1 MLSKLKKLYIRTIYI
16 SKLTNVKLKKL
27 RIVMSVV
34 FSNISVGLE
43 ILIIIIF
50 STLLTDQVSFEN
62 KIILQ
67 TIDLFIDNPY
77 LLLVIIF
84 LRFLF
89 LFLEK
94 YNIESLSLEI
104 HENLRHHVMSEV
116 FSKGNMSTSDSFFY
130 INQVCAH
137 VSYFYRSLSTF
148 LNTIL
153 QVAGYGLFLSF
164 YNLEVFS
171 TFIFGSF
178 LIAIPS
184 RFLIKQSKHYQHLSF
199 SQAKDV
205 DGLIQRIIDN
215 SFLIKILKTSNF
227 ELENFRTNLRNYKDY
242 QLKNIVFGSLNS
254 ILPAFFALSVLA
266 IIFGFFDISNAITLE
281 FVAILLRLFQNL
293 SSFNNA
299 LGLVINSSVHVEEL
313 YNLDTTSPK
322 LNTNNYIYVENE
334 IDSVQFKNVSFSYLN
349 SNEVILENIDLNF
362 KKNKHTIITGPNGS
376 GKSTLLGLISGLY
389 IPSSGTVNI
398 SSNKLGYIGV
408 TPLVFDGSIKENLMY
423 GNNKTINDDEILDLV
438 SKFSFYSDEKQI
450 NLNEKITNKSLS
462 SGQLQKISFI
472 RAILN
477 DSDIL
482 LLDEAT
488 SNLDSYSKKL
498 IFEILSEKNMTI
510 INSTHNKDDFQY
522 DYELNIFTN
531 GPNKEL
537 ILKQINEN

>member
-1 MLSKLKKLYIRTIYI
+1 
-16 SKLTNVKLKKL
+16 
-27 RIVMSVV
+27 MSVV

-199 SQAKDV
+199 SQAKM
-205 DGLIQRIIDN
+205 LM
-215 SFLIKILKTSNF
+215 
-227 ELENFRTNLRNYKDY
+227 
-242 QLKNIVFGSLNS
+242 
-254 ILPAFFALSVLA
+254 VL
-266 IIFGFFDISNAITLE
+266 F
-281 FVAILLRLFQNL
+281 
-293 SSFNNA
+293 
-299 LGLVINSSVHVEEL
+299 
-313 YNLDTTSPK
+313 
-322 LNTNNYIYVENE
+322 
-334 IDSVQFKNVSFSYLN
+334 
-349 SNEVILENIDLNF
+349 
-362 KKNKHTIITGPNGS
+362 
-376 GKSTLLGLISGLY
+376 
-389 IPSSGTVNI
+389 
-398 SSNKLGYIGV
+398 
-408 TPLVFDGSIKENLMY
+408 
-423 GNNKTINDDEILDLV
+423 
-438 SKFSFYSDEKQI
+438 
-450 NLNEKITNKSLS
+450 
-462 SGQLQKISFI
+462 
-472 RAILN
+472 
-477 DSDIL
+477 
-482 LLDEAT
+482 
-488 SNLDSYSKKL
+488 
-498 IFEILSEKNMTI
+498 
-510 INSTHNKDDFQY
+510 
-522 DYELNIFTN
+522 
-531 GPNKEL
+531 KEL
-537 ILKQINEN
+537 

>member
-1 MLSKLKKLYIRTIYI
+1 M
-16 SKLTNVKLKKL
+16 
-27 RIVMSVV
+27 
-34 FSNISVGLE
+34 
-43 ILIIIIF
+43 
-50 STLLTDQVSFEN
+50 
-62 KIILQ
+62 
-67 TIDLFIDNPY
+67 
-77 LLLVIIF
+77 
-84 LRFLF
+84 RFLF

-94 YNIESLSLEI
+94 YNIESLSLKI

-116 FSKGNMSTSDSFFY
+116 FYKRNMSTSDSFFY

-227 ELENFRTNLRNYKDY
+227 ELENFRTNLRNYRDY

-266 IIFGFFDISNAITLE
+266 IVFGFFDISNAITLE

-313 YNLDTTSPK
+313 YNLDTTAQIK
-322 LNTNNYIYVENE
+322 YK
-334 IDSVQFKNVSFSYLN
+334 Q
-349 SNEVILENIDLNF
+349 
-362 KKNKHTIITGPNGS
+362 
-376 GKSTLLGLISGLY
+376 LY
-389 IPSSGTVNI
+389 IC
-398 SSNKLGYIGV
+398 
-408 TPLVFDGSIKENLMY
+408 
-423 GNNKTINDDEILDLV
+423 
-438 SKFSFYSDEKQI
+438 
-450 NLNEKITNKSLS
+450 
-462 SGQLQKISFI
+462 
-472 RAILN
+472 
-477 DSDIL
+477 
-482 LLDEAT
+482 
-488 SNLDSYSKKL
+488 
-498 IFEILSEKNMTI
+498 
-510 INSTHNKDDFQY
+510 
-522 DYELNIFTN
+522 
-531 GPNKEL
+531 
-537 ILKQINEN
+537 